1 MSKEIA
7 CGKRAKGSGY
17 GVQSMTS
24 DQMKKFI
31 ETKGTVDAKE
41 ALKGKVKSRGEL
53 CVILHSFREGRK
65 IIQEGGVSSNFR
77 LTPSPN
83 RAPAPVKVRARRAAQ
98 TIIRRGGK
106 TVTARSGSNTN
117 SNMSPTALLNKLIAN
132 ANAARKMKKPIK
144 SYTEYQYGVRILGSR
159 PSGKAIKD
167 SLMRKTGIV
176 GRASSSSSSASSG
189 NRSIRGGRSSRG
201 SSASSRSGSNR
212 NGSNRNSGG
221 NNNGNGINRS
231 HYQNLTAKRSK
242 EAKVKN
248 TSSRFAKKKKNL
260 FPKIKINSIKHV
272 VHRGRKTKSP
282 LFMVVPS
289 TGGTLTARKPTRPGA
304 YFIHGSR
311 SVATKNQLRM
321 ANNERWRRYENV
333 LKRDPTNNT
342 NKRSAL
348 ANKLM
353 IEAIANVLAGKVTTR
368 PRAIK
373 RMKAEKRNKKPAQ
386 SELGKIFGK
395 SYMTGQQLEPYY
407 KPLKKKVASSSSGS
421 GSGSNSSSGS
431 NKKNVNSNED

>member
-132 ANAARKMKKPIK
+132 ANA
-144 SYTEYQYGVRILGSR
+144 
-159 PSGKAIKD
+159 PSFMPSQID
-167 SLMRKTGIV
+167 DITMPLC
-176 GRASSSSSSASSG
+176 G
-189 NRSIRGGRSSRG
+189 NF
-201 SSASSRSGSNR
+201 
-212 NGSNRNSGG
+212 
-221 NNNGNGINRS
+221 
-231 HYQNLTAKRSK
+231 SK
-242 EAKVKN
+242 
-248 TSSRFAKKKKNL
+248 
-260 FPKIKINSIKHV
+260 
-272 VHRGRKTKSP
+272 G
-282 LFMVVPS
+282 
-289 TGGTLTARKPTRPGA
+289 
-304 YFIHGSR
+304 
-311 SVATKNQLRM
+311 
-321 ANNERWRRYENV
+321 
-333 LKRDPTNNT
+333 
-342 NKRSAL
+342 
-348 ANKLM
+348 
-353 IEAIANVLAGKVTTR
+353 
-368 PRAIK
+368 
-373 RMKAEKRNKKPAQ
+373 
-386 SELGKIFGK
+386 
-395 SYMTGQQLEPYY
+395 
-407 KPLKKKVASSSSGS
+407 
-421 GSGSNSSSGS
+421 
-431 NKKNVNSNED
+431 